1 MFFIEQFDLKDGV
14 REDEF
19 LVAWNALT
27 AWWHKSCATIKL
39 VHFSKRAFGLGPRP
53 MYLAIWQT
61 PDFASMDNWRKLLA
75 ADPEGTALEQKFSS
89 MVVNIDAKAA
99 YDLMEQA

>member
-19 LVAWNALT
+19 LEAWNALT
-27 AWWHKSCATIKL
+27 NWWHTSCDTIKL

-53 MYLAIWQT
+53 IYLAIWET
-61 PDFASMDNWRKLLA
+61 PNFASMDKWRELLA
-75 ADPEGTALEQKFSS
+75 ADPVGTKLEQTFSS
-89 MVVNIDAKAA
+89 MVTDIDAKAA
-99 YDLMEQA
+99 YDLLNR

>member
-14 REDEF
+14 AEEEF
-19 LVAWNALT
+19 LVAWDALT
-27 AWWHKSCATIKL
+27 NWWHTSCSSIKL

-53 MYLAIWQT
+53 IYLAIWQT

-75 ADPEGTALEQKFSS
+75 ADPVGTALEKTFSS
-89 MVVNIDAKAA
+89 MVINIDAKAA
-99 YDLMEQA
+99 YDLLDR